1 MGVRENNMPK
11 AYWVAHVDVNDPD
24 AYEEYKS
31 ANAVAF
37 AKYGAKFIVRGGQQE
52 ILEGKNRKRTV
63 VLEFQ
68 DYETAIACYDSPEYK
83 KALAIRKD
91 ISTSDLVIVEGV

>member
-1 MGVRENNMPK
+1 MPK
-11 AYWVAHVDVNDPD
+11 AYWVAHVDVDDP
-24 AYEEYKS
+24 ATYENYKA

-37 AKYGAKFIVRGGQQE
+37 SKYGAKFIVRGGKQA
-52 ILEGKNRKRTV
+52 IREGQSRARTV

-68 DYETAIACYDSPEYK
+68 DYDTAIACYNSPEYQ

-91 ISTSDLVIVEGV
+91 ISTGDLVIVEGM

>member
-1 MGVRENNMPK
+1 MPK
-11 AYWVAHVDVNDPD
+11 AYWVAHVDVDDP
-24 AYEEYKS
+24 ATYENYKA

-37 AKYGAKFIVRGGQQE
+37 SKYGAKFIVRGGKQA
-52 ILEGKNRKRTV
+52 IREGQSRARTV

-68 DYETAIACYDSPEYK
+68 DYDTAMACYDSPEYQ

-91 ISTSDLVIVEGV
+91 ISTGDLVIVEGM

>member
-1 MGVRENNMPK
+1 MPK
-11 AYWVAHVDVNDPD
+11 AYWVAHVDVKDPA
-24 AYEEYKS
+24 AYENYKA

-37 AKYGAKFIVRGGQQE
+37 AKYGAKFIVRGGKQE
-52 ILEGKNRKRTV
+52 IREGQSRARTV

-68 DYETAIACYDSPEYK
+68 DYDTAMACYNSPEYQ

-91 ISTSDLVIVEGV
+91 ISNGDLVIVEGM

>member
-1 MGVRENNMPK
+1 MPK
-11 AYWVAHVDVNDPD
+11 AYWVANVDVDDP
-24 AYEEYKS
+24 ATYENYKA

-37 AKYGAKFIVRGGQQE
+37 SKYGAKFIVRGGKQA
-52 ILEGKNRKRTV
+52 IREGQSRARTV

-68 DYETAIACYDSPEYK
+68 DYDTAMACYNSPEYQ

-91 ISTSDLVIVEGV
+91 ISTGDLVIVEGM

>member
-1 MGVRENNMPK
+1 MPK
-11 AYWVAHVDVNDPD
+11 AYWVAHVDVDDPET
-24 AYEEYKS
+24 YEEYKS

-37 AKYGAKFIVRGGQQE
+37 AKYGAKFIIRGGQQE
-52 ILEGKNRKRTV
+52 VCEGKNRTRTV

-68 DYETAIACYDSPEYK
+68 NYKMALACYNSPEYK

-91 ISTSDLVIVEGV
+91 IATSDLLIVEGV

>member
-1 MGVRENNMPK
+1 MPK
-11 AYWVAHVDVNDPD
+11 AYWVAHVDVNDPA
-24 AYEEYKS
+24 AYENYKA

-37 AKYGAKFIVRGGQQE
+37 AKYGAKFIVRGGKQE
-52 ILEGKNRKRTV
+52 IREGQSRARTV

-68 DYETAIACYDSPEYK
+68 DYDTAMACYNSPEYQ

-91 ISTSDLVIVEGV
+91 ISTGDLVIVEGM

>member
-1 MGVRENNMPK
+1 MPK
-11 AYWVAHVDVNDPD
+11 AYWVAHVDVKDP
-24 AYEEYKS
+24 ATYENYKA

-37 AKYGAKFIVRGGQQE
+37 SKYGAKFIVRGGKQA
-52 ILEGKNRKRTV
+52 IREGQSRARTV

-68 DYETAIACYDSPEYK
+68 DYDTAMACYNSPEYQ

-91 ISTSDLVIVEGV
+91 ISTGDLVIVEGM

>member
-1 MGVRENNMPK
+1 MPK
-11 AYWVAHVDVNDPD
+11 AYWVAHVDVDDP
-24 AYEEYKS
+24 ATYENYKA

-37 AKYGAKFIVRGGQQE
+37 SKYGAKFIVRGGKQA
-52 ILEGKNRKRTV
+52 IREGQSRARTV

-68 DYETAIACYDSPEYK
+68 DYDTAVACYNSPEYQ

-91 ISTSDLVIVEGV
+91 ISTGDLVIVEGM

>member
-1 MGVRENNMPK
+1 MPK
-11 AYWVAHVDVNDPD
+11 AYWVAHVDVNDTA
-24 AYEEYKS
+24 AYENYKA

-37 AKYGAKFIVRGGQQE
+37 AKYGAKFIVRGGKQE
-52 ILEGKNRKRTV
+52 IREGQSRARTV

-68 DYETAIACYDSPEYK
+68 DYDTAMACYNSPEYQ

-91 ISTSDLVIVEGV
+91 ISTGDLVIVEGM

>member
-1 MGVRENNMPK
+1 MPK
-11 AYWVAHVDVNDPD
+11 AYWVAHVDVDDP
-24 AYEEYKS
+24 ATYENYKA

-37 AKYGAKFIVRGGQQE
+37 SKYGAKFIVRGGKQA
-52 ILEGKNRKRTV
+52 IREGQSRARTV

-68 DYETAIACYDSPEYK
+68 DYDTAMACYNSPEYQ

-91 ISTSDLVIVEGV
+91 ISNGDLVIVEGM

>member
-1 MGVRENNMPK
+1 MPK
-11 AYWVAHVDVNDPD
+11 AYWVAHVDVKDPA
-24 AYEEYKS
+24 AYENYKA

-37 AKYGAKFIVRGGQQE
+37 AKYGAKFIVRGGKQE
-52 ILEGKNRKRTV
+52 IREGQSRARTV

-68 DYETAIACYDSPEYK
+68 DYDTAMACYNSPENQ

-91 ISTSDLVIVEGV
+91 ISNGDLVIVEGM

>member
-1 MGVRENNMPK
+1 MPK
-11 AYWVAHVDVNDPD
+11 AYWVAHVDVKDPA
-24 AYEEYKS
+24 AYENYKA

-37 AKYGAKFIVRGGQQE
+37 AKYGAKFIVRGGKQE
-52 ILEGKNRKRTV
+52 IREGQSRARTV

-68 DYETAIACYDSPEYK
+68 DYDTAIACYNSPEYQ

-91 ISTSDLVIVEGV
+91 ISTGDLVIVEGM

>member
-1 MGVRENNMPK
+1 MRK
-11 AYWVAHVDVNDPD
+11 AYWVAHVDVNDPA
-24 AYEEYKS
+24 AYENYKA

-37 AKYGAKFIVRGGQQE
+37 AKYGAKFIVRGGKQE
-52 ILEGKNRKRTV
+52 IREGQSRARTV

-68 DYETAIACYDSPEYK
+68 DYDTAMACYNSPEYQ

-91 ISTSDLVIVEGV
+91 ISTGDLVIVEGM

>member
-1 MGVRENNMPK
+1 MPK
-11 AYWVAHVDVNDPD
+11 AYWVAHVDVKDPA
-24 AYEEYKS
+24 AYENYKA

-37 AKYGAKFIVRGGQQE
+37 AKYGAKFIVRGGKQE
-52 ILEGKNRKRTV
+52 IREGQSRARTV

-68 DYETAIACYDSPEYK
+68 DYDRAMACYNSPEYQ

-91 ISTSDLVIVEGV
+91 ISTGDLVIVEGM

>member
-1 MGVRENNMPK
+1 MPK
-11 AYWVAHVDVNDPD
+11 AYWVAHVDVDDPD
-24 AYEEYKS
+24 VYEEYKS
-31 ANAVAF
+31 ANALAF

-52 ILEGKNRKRTV
+52 IPEGNNRTRTV

-68 DYETAIACYDSPEYK
+68 DYEMALACYNSPEYK

>member
-1 MGVRENNMPK
+1 MPK
-11 AYWVAHVDVNDPD
+11 AYWVAHVDVNDPA
-24 AYEEYKS
+24 AYENYKA

-37 AKYGAKFIVRGGQQE
+37 AKYGAKFIVRGGKQT
-52 ILEGKNRKRTV
+52 IREGQSRARTV

-68 DYETAIACYDSPEYK
+68 DYDTAMACYNSPEYQ

-91 ISTSDLVIVEGV
+91 ISTGDLVIVEGM

>member
-1 MGVRENNMPK
+1 MPK
-11 AYWVAHVDVNDPD
+11 AYWVAHVDVNDPA
-24 AYEEYKS
+24 AYENYKA

-37 AKYGAKFIVRGGQQE
+37 AKYGAKFIVRGGKQE
-52 ILEGKNRKRTV
+52 IREGQSRARTV

-68 DYETAIACYDSPEYK
+68 DYDRAMACYNSPEYQ

-91 ISTSDLVIVEGV
+91 ISNGDLVIVEGM

>member
-1 MGVRENNMPK
+1 MPK
-11 AYWVAHVDVNDPD
+11 AYWVAHVDVDDP
-24 AYEEYKS
+24 ATYENYKA

-37 AKYGAKFIVRGGQQE
+37 SKYGAKFIVRGGKQA
-52 ILEGKNRKRTV
+52 IREGQSRARTG

-68 DYETAIACYDSPEYK
+68 DYDTAMACYNSPEYQ

-91 ISTSDLVIVEGV
+91 ISTGDLVIVEGM

>member
-1 MGVRENNMPK
+1 MPK
-11 AYWVAHVDVNDPD
+11 AYWVAHVDVDDPD
-24 AYEEYKS
+24 TYEEYKS
-31 ANAVAF
+31 ANAIAF

-63 VLEFQ
+63 VLEFK
-68 DYETAIACYDSPEYK
+68 DYEMALACYNSPEYK

-91 ISTSDLVIVEGV
+91 ISKSDLVIVEGV

>member
-1 MGVRENNMPK
+1 MPK
-11 AYWVAHVDVNDPD
+11 AYWVAHVDVKDPA
-24 AYEEYKS
+24 AYENYKA

-37 AKYGAKFIVRGGQQE
+37 AKYGAKFIVRGGKQE
-52 ILEGKNRKRTV
+52 IREGQNRARTV

-68 DYETAIACYDSPEYK
+68 DYDTAMACYNSPEYQ

-91 ISTSDLVIVEGV
+91 ISNGDLVIVEGM

>member
-1 MGVRENNMPK
+1 MPK
-11 AYWVAHVDVNDPD
+11 AYWVAHVDVDDP
-24 AYEEYKS
+24 ATYENYKA

-37 AKYGAKFIVRGGQQE
+37 AKYGAKFIVRGGTQE
-52 ILEGKNRKRTV
+52 IREGQSRARTV

-68 DYETAIACYDSPEYK
+68 DYDTAMACYNSPEYQ

-91 ISTSDLVIVEGV
+91 ISTGDLVIVEGM

>member
-1 MGVRENNMPK
+1 MPK
-11 AYWVAHVDVNDPD
+11 SYWVAHVDVKDPA
-24 AYEEYKS
+24 AYENYKA

-37 AKYGAKFIVRGGQQE
+37 AKYGAKFIVRGGKQE
-52 ILEGKNRKRTV
+52 IREGQSRARTV

-68 DYETAIACYDSPEYK
+68 DYDTAMACYNSPEYQ

-91 ISTSDLVIVEGV
+91 ISTGDLVIVEGM

>member
-1 MGVRENNMPK
+1 MPK
-11 AYWVAHVDVNDPD
+11 AYWVAHVDVKDPA
-24 AYEEYKS
+24 AYENYKA

-37 AKYGAKFIVRGGQQE
+37 AKYGAKFIVRGGKQE
-52 ILEGKNRKRTV
+52 IREGQSRARTV

-68 DYETAIACYDSPEYK
+68 DYDTAMACYNSPEYQ

-91 ISTSDLVIVEGV
+91 ISTGDLVIVEGM

>member
-1 MGVRENNMPK
+1 MPK
-11 AYWVAHVDVNDPD
+11 GYWVAHVDVDDP
-24 AYEEYKS
+24 ATYENYKA

-37 AKYGAKFIVRGGQQE
+37 SKYGAKFIVRGGKQA
-52 ILEGKNRKRTV
+52 IREGQSRARTV

-68 DYETAIACYDSPEYK
+68 DYDTAMACYNSPEYQ

-91 ISTSDLVIVEGV
+91 ISTGDLVIVEGM

>member
-1 MGVRENNMPK
+1 MPK
-11 AYWVAHVDVNDPD
+11 AYWVAHVDVDDP
-24 AYEEYKS
+24 ATYENYKV

-37 AKYGAKFIVRGGQQE
+37 SKYGAKFIVRGGKQA
-52 ILEGKNRKRTV
+52 IREGQSRARTV

-68 DYETAIACYDSPEYK
+68 DYDTAMACYNSPEYQ

-91 ISTSDLVIVEGV
+91 ISTGDLVIVEGM

>member
-1 MGVRENNMPK
+1 MPK
-11 AYWVAHVDVNDPD
+11 AYWVAHVDVNDPA
-24 AYEEYKS
+24 AYENYKA

-37 AKYGAKFIVRGGQQE
+37 AKYCAKFIVRGGKQE
-52 ILEGKNRKRTV
+52 IREGQSRARTV

-68 DYETAIACYDSPEYK
+68 DYDTAMACYNSPEYQ

-91 ISTSDLVIVEGV
+91 ISTGDLVIVEGM

>member
-1 MGVRENNMPK
+1 MPK
-11 AYWVAHVDVNDPD
+11 AYWVAHVDVKDPA
-24 AYEEYKS
+24 AYENYKA

-37 AKYGAKFIVRGGQQE
+37 AKYGAKFIVRGGKQA
-52 ILEGKNRKRTV
+52 IREGQSRARTV

-68 DYETAIACYDSPEYK
+68 DYDTAMACYNSPEYQ

-91 ISTSDLVIVEGV
+91 ISTGDLVIVEGM

>member
-1 MGVRENNMPK
+1 MPK
-11 AYWVAHVDVNDPD
+11 AYWVAHVDVNDPA
-24 AYEEYKS
+24 AYENYKA

-37 AKYGAKFIVRGGQQE
+37 SKYGAKFIVRGGKQE
-52 ILEGKNRKRTV
+52 IREGQSRARTV

-68 DYETAIACYDSPEYK
+68 DYDTAMACYNSPEYQ

-91 ISTSDLVIVEGV
+91 ISNGDLVIVEGM

>member
-1 MGVRENNMPK
+1 MPK
-11 AYWVAHVDVNDPD
+11 AYWIAHVDVEDQV

-37 AKYGAKFIVRGGQQE
+37 AKFGAKFLIRGGKQ
-52 ILEGKNRKRTV
+52 IICEGKSRTRTV

-68 DYETAIACYDSPEYK
+68 DYDTALACYNSPEYK

-91 ISTSDLVIVEGV
+91 ISIGELVIVEGV

>member
-1 MGVRENNMPK
+1 MPK
-11 AYWVAHVDVNDPD
+11 AYWVAHVDVDD
-24 AYEEYKS
+24 LATYENYKA

-37 AKYGAKFIVRGGQQE
+37 SKYGAKFIVRGGKQA
-52 ILEGKNRKRTV
+52 IREGQSRARTV

-68 DYETAIACYDSPEYK
+68 DYDTAMACYNSPEYQ

-91 ISTSDLVIVEGV
+91 ISTGDLVIVEGM